1 MRNGPRSGRNLRQRR
16 FILCREAT
24 FYASGSI
31 YTWKSERVEESGKQT
46 GNRWHDI
53 GIRSQG
59 GLNSRVRINR
69 VFNRVIFAFNN
80 ALIRLAERRNCF
92 IDVKIEKS
100 TS

>member
-1 MRNGPRSGRNLRQRR
+1 MQGGY
-16 FILCREAT
+16 FLCKWLDLHVEI
-24 FYASGSI
+24 GL
-31 YTWKSERVEESGKQT
+31 RVEESGKQT
-46 GNRWHDI
+46 ENRWHDI

-80 ALIRLAERRNCF
+80 ALIRLTERRNCF